1 MTLEL
6 ETRSEAEGDAPN
18 DMMELRAAVDGF
30 TTSANARLASFEDGM
45 TELRSRLDRTET
57 TLRRPGTVEQRN
69 DGPALETRAFEAF
82 IRRGREG
89 MAPDE
94 VRALAITPD
103 TAGGYLAPEQFV
115 AELLRNVVQFS
126 PIRSVARV
134 ANTTAQTVLLPKRT
148 GRLTAAWVGETEA
161 RTATGPT
168 FGQNSYPVKEL
179 ACYVDVSNAL
189 LEDSALDIAS
199 ELAFDFAE
207 EFGKTEGSA
216 FVNGSTA
223 LEPSGFMQNADIAS
237 ANSGNATKVTA
248 DGLIAFYHGL
258 PSVYRAN
265 AVWSMN
271 SDTLATIRTLK
282 DPVSGAY
289 LLITGG
295 LGNAPVT
302 TLLGRPVLECPDMDD
317 IAADAFPVA
326 FGDFSQGYRIFDRV
340 ALSVLRD
347 PFSQAVNGMTRFHAR
362 RRVAAGVA
370 KAEAI
375 RKLKIAA

>member
-1 MTLEL
+1 MTLEI
-6 ETRSEAEGDAPN
+6 ETRSEAEDAPN
-18 DMMELRAAVDGF
+18 DMLELRAAVDGF
-30 TTSANARLASFEDGM
+30 TTSANTRLAAFEDGLKEM
-45 TELRSRLDRTET
+45 RSRLDRTET
-57 TLRRPGTVEQRN
+57 ALRRPGTVEQREE
-69 DGPALETRAFEAF
+69 GPALETRAFEAF
-82 IRRGREG
+82 VRRGREG

-94 VRALAITPD
+94 IRALAITPD
-103 TAGGYLAPEQFV
+103 TAGGYLAPDQFV

-134 ANTTAQTVLLPKRT
+134 ANTTAQTVLLPRRT
-148 GRLTAAWVGETEA
+148 GTLTAAWVGETDA
-161 RTATGPT
+161 RTGTGPT
-168 FGQNSYPVKEL
+168 FGQNSYAVKEL

-207 EFGKTEGSA
+207 EFGKAEGSA
-216 FVNGSTA
+216 FVAGSDPN
-223 LEPSGFMQNADIAS
+223 EPAGFMENADIVS
-237 ANSGNATKVTA
+237 ANSGHASTITA
-248 DGLIAFYHGL
+248 DGLIGFYHGL
-258 PSVYRAN
+258 ASVYRSTGTW
-265 AVWSMN
+265 VMN
-271 SDTLATIRTLK
+271 SDTLAAIRTLK

-289 LLITGG
+289 LLMTGG

-302 TLLGRPVLECPDMDD
+302 TLLGRPVLECPDMPDVE
-317 IAADAFPVA
+317 ADAFPVA
-326 FGDFSQGYRIFDRV
+326 FGDFNQGYRIFDRV

-347 PFSQAVNGMTRFHAR
+347 PYSQAVNGMTRFHAR